1 MATANGVVE
10 SQGTVRVY
18 IPELE
23 TEADLLVMRNCPAVL
38 SMGRLI
44 EDDGYQ
50 FTWHSGEA
58 VLTSPSGARLRCEV
72 RNYVPSLEAGPL
84 PSAAACVGV
93 LQLPCAL
100 PGVREAL
107 PDEPP
112 DPEQDERPP
121 EDAPDEAQDAE
132 PPAPPP
138 HDDGDPLPD
147 GGAESIIHLMTH
159 TPKRD
164 DCLAC
169 LEAKVK
175 AKYARRKCPQLEGSP
190 SDWGHTL
197 LADHYVV
204 GELGLGIEDER
215 YGLLLKDLG
224 TSFLGNFAVTD
235 KTTNATIMMLRE
247 FGGPD
252 TNWTFM
258 ASDNAKELVGAA
270 KYENM
275 LHLPSTPWRPTSNSL
290 IEREVGLLS
299 GGTRALLAQSGLSH
313 LWWPHAAKCYVHAR
327 NVVPRAPGEATPWH
341 DRFGEKWHGPLFPF
355 GCMVVYRPP
364 NPYKSR
370 QKFAPRG
377 RKGIFLSFFLLPGNI
392 WKGDFVVADLEE
404 MVNNIDG
411 KIRTYRIKEARLPP
425 QGIVFPLRAARDRAL
440 ERRAE
445 DAVASGD
452 LDDQFEIEITGAD
465 DEHDQVAIERRHRRH
480 AGAARPA
487 FFFEH

>member
-1 MATANGVVE
+1 M
-10 SQGTVRVY
+10 RVY

-138 HDDGDPLPD
+138 HDDGDPLPE

-190 SDWGHTL
+190 SSWGHTL
-197 LADHYVV
+197 LADHYIV
-204 GELGLGIEDER
+204 GELGLGI
-215 YGLLLKDLG
+215 
-224 TSFLGNFAVTD
+224 
-235 KTTNATIMMLRE
+235 
-247 FGGPD
+247 
-252 TNWTFM
+252 
-258 ASDNAKELVGAA
+258 
-270 KYENM
+270 
-275 LHLPSTPWRPTSNSL
+275 
-290 IEREVGLLS
+290 
-299 GGTRALLAQSGLSH
+299 GTRG
-313 LWWPHAAKCYVHAR
+313 
-327 NVVPRAPGEATPWH
+327 T
-341 DRFGEKWHGPLFPF
+341 
-355 GCMVVYRPP
+355 GC
-364 NPYKSR
+364 S
-370 QKFAPRG
+370 
-377 RKGIFLSFFLLPGNI
+377 
-392 WKGDFVVADLEE
+392 
-404 MVNNIDG
+404 
-411 KIRTYRIKEARLPP
+411 
-425 QGIVFPLRAARDRAL
+425 
-440 ERRAE
+440 
-445 DAVASGD
+445 
-452 LDDQFEIEITGAD
+452 
-465 DEHDQVAIERRHRRH
+465 
-480 AGAARPA
+480 
-487 FFFEH
+487 